1 MASALLAS
9 RIEPS
14 WGDRK
19 VYMKKYATNHLPPS
33 SSPFPNPNPNP
44 SCAHLFNSNHYSNPN
59 YDRFRP
65 DDDDELAVADDD
77 AASFAPRSRF
87 ESDYITFKL
96 GGSSRSELRDL
107 KRRLVSELEQVRIL
121 RSRIESCSGSTGAGL
136 VHHPPSQ
143 FSATD
148 VAMESPRFK
157 VSPPPKVK
165 KGFSGSKRSSPF
177 GGPIGSKDGSN
188 LKKVREDNFTPSAAS
203 TSMMK
208 RCGQILTKLMKHK
221 HGWVFNEPVDAAAL
235 GLHDYHQIIKN
246 PMDLGTVKKKL
257 DRNVYSLPG
266 DFAAD
271 IRLTFVNA
279 LTYNPRGHD
288 VHAMADVLLSMF
300 EQMYDQAYRKYEKE
314 TEKSVAG
321 GRDEVKARVWEED
334 LVQETARR
342 EVSKTT
348 RLSPKQQTN
357 SISSPKLNA
366 DAALSNQDGFLVA
379 EQVSS
384 LEKSQAPVGVKR
396 PKVGKLPKPK
406 AKDPNKR
413 EMSFEEKAKLGMNLQ
428 NLPPEKIGQLLHIIR
443 KRNKQF
449 AQDGDEIELDI
460 EAVDTETLWELDRF
474 VCNYKK
480 LVSKIKR
487 QGLIHNQVSASEIIN
502 KSSPEKE
509 VLELA
514 TQHKQKREVGG
525 DEDVDIGDD
534 IPMSSYPPVE
544 IERDAKSNTSS
555 SSSSSGDSSS
565 SDSDSRSSSG
575 SDSDADS
582 VQSPF
587 VGSKGAHGS

>member
-14 WGDRK
+14 WGDCK
-19 VYMKKYATNHLPPS
+19 VYMKN
-33 SSPFPNPNPNP
+33 
-44 SCAHLFNSNHYSNPN
+44 
-59 YDRFRP
+59 FRP
-65 DDDDELAVADDD
+65 DDDDELTVADDD

-87 ESDYITFKL
+87 GSHYVTFKP
-96 GGSSRSELRDL
+96 GGSSRLELRDL
-107 KRRLVSELEQVRIL
+107 KRRLVSELEQVRVL

-136 VHHPPSQ
+136 VHHPSSQ

-148 VAMESPRFK
+148 VGIESPGFK

-165 KGFSGSKRSSPF
+165 KGFSGSKRSCPF
-177 GGPIGSKDGSN
+177 GVPIGSKDGSN
-188 LKKVREDNFTPSAAS
+188 LKKGRGDNLPSSAAS

-321 GRDEVKARVWEED
+321 GRDEVMARVWEED
-334 LVQETARR
+334 LVQESVRR
-342 EVSKTT
+342 EPNAVSKTM
-348 RLSPKQQTN
+348 RQSPKQTTN
-357 SISSPKLNA
+357 SIPSPKLNV

-384 LEKSQAPVGVKR
+384 LDKSQAPVGLKR
-396 PKVGKLPKPK
+396 PKVGKLLKPK

-428 NLPPEKIGQLLHIIR
+428 NLPPEKMGQLLHIIR
-443 KRNKQF
+443 KRNKQYS
-449 AQDGDEIELDI
+449 QDGDEIELDI

-487 QGLIHNQVSASEIIN
+487 QGLIHNRVSASEIIN

-534 IPMSSYPPVE
+534 IPVSSYPPVE